1 MAFVNRIMGSG
12 ISALAANNICGDQSG
27 SLTATGTNK
36 ATALQLT
43 NQANY
48 VAICSSGKGV
58 SLPPMNAGDDVEV
71 YNNGANSL
79 LVYTTIGVA
88 DTITNLSANGGF
100 TVSVQ
105 KGCGFSKMT
114 SSVIMVNKSA

>member
-12 ISALAANNICGDQSG
+12 ISALAASNICGDQST
-27 SLTATGTNK
+27 SLTAAGTTK

-58 SLPPMNAGDDVEV
+58 ALPPMNQGDDVEV
-71 YNNGANSL
+71 YNNGANNL
-79 LVYTTIGVA
+79 LIYTTIGVS
-88 DTITNLSANGGF
+88 DTITTLSANGGF
-100 TVSVQ
+100 TLSVQ
-105 KGCGFSKMT
+105 KGCGFAKMT
-114 SSVIMVNKSA
+114 STVIMVNKSA